1 MYLMDTH
8 CFLWYLRNSP
18 ELSERALAI
27 IDSAP
32 DIYVSIVSLWEIAI
46 KKSIGKLGIEQSM
59 TQLEELCAEKYI
71 ALLPIKSKHLDW
83 LGTLEKIHG
92 DPFDRL
98 LICQAKSE
106 RLCIITKD
114 FIIPRYDDIAT
125 LW

>member
-83 LGTLEKIHG
+83 LGTLEKYMEI
-92 DPFDRL
+92 P
-98 LICQAKSE
+98 LIVSSFVRQS
-106 RLCIITKD
+106 LSGSVSL
-114 FIIPRYDDIAT
+114 PRTSSFLVMTI
-125 LW
+125 